1 MYFSRDDSPYLADVI
16 PAMDHVD
23 SKLTNATLDEQKYSN
38 AIRVACNFAKRT
50 LNKYYS
56 LTDDTIAYR
65 AAMGEY

>member
-1 MYFSRDDSPYLADVI
+1 
-16 PAMDHVD
+16 MDHVD
-23 SKLTNATLDEQKYSN
+23 SKLTDATLDEQKYSN

-56 LTDDTIAYR
+56 LTDDTLAYR